1 MPPAEADL
9 DAGPA
14 GAADPV
20 LLTALHSTTKNPP
33 TQNYSDDLSLA
44 IMNGRLAELCTAGHW
59 SEVNALLKNKD
70 SKITGKQLNRA
81 SRCSPL
87 PQVSRLT
94 IS

>member
-1 MPPAEADL
+1 VFVPS
-9 DAGPA
+9 
-14 GAADPV
+14 V
-20 LLTALHSTTKNPP
+20 
-33 TQNYSDDLSLA
+33 SDRAKRFPSN
-44 IMNGRLAELCTAGHW
+44 MNGRLAELCTAGHW
-59 SEVNALLKNKD
+59 SEVNALLKNED